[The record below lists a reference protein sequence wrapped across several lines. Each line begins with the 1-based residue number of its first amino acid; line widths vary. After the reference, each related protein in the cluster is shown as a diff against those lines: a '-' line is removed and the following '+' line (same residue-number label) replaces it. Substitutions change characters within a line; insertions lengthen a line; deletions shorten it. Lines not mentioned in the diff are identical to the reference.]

1 MAQAAHQLPQSQRRA
16 SRLPSVLRTVAAP
29 AACMTREAFAWAVES
44 GSLSDELRGLN
55 LGGGAGR
62 AWA

>member
-1 MAQAAHQLPQSQRRA
+1 MAQGASHLTQATRRPAALPA
-16 SRLPSVLRTVAAP
+16 VLRTVAAP
-29 AACMTREAFAWAVES
+29 VRCMTREAYAYTVES
-44 GSLSDELRGLN
+44 SSLSDELRGLN